1 MGRPRLGLGGRPQG
15 CFAHL
20 LGPDGEIYSVAED
33 GGSLREQE
41 RAMASMFPQTNV
53 HYMVADFTR
62 PLSLPPLDGIVI
74 ANALHHVRQKPR
86 SCKCCVPISSRGRG

>member
-1 MGRPRLGLGGRPQG
+1 MWADLGSGWGAFTL
-15 CFAHL
+15 ALADL
-20 LGPDGEIYSVAED
+20 LGPDGEIYSADKD

-62 PLSLPPLDGIVI
+62 PLACPHWTAS
-74 ANALHHVRQKPR
+74 
-86 SCKCCVPISSRGRG
+86 